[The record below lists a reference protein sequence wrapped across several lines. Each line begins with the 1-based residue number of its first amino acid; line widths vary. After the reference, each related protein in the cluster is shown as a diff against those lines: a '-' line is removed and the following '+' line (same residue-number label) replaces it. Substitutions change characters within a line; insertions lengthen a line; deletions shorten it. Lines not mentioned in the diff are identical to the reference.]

1 MKYYIEIDFE
11 IRSIESSNRR
21 EDWNNGITILEASIR
36 TFAYGRGK
44 GRGGDHER
52 DIY

>member
-44 GRGGDHER
+44 GRGGD
-52 DIY
+52 IY